1 MAEKIRAR
9 TRVDFIG
16 TSPEFERMLGA
27 GGSLPSISGRCI
39 LALRAGALGDTLLA
53 LPSIGALRSLV
64 GPSGEVD
71 FVGTEPSVRLAL
83 GPRLATRVHSTD
95 RARFLPLFQ
104 ESADDTV
111 LLSFLR
117 GFALVVAWSNLPL
130 LAEKLSRLGI
140 PLLHA
145 SPHPPAGVHASD
157 HLYRSL
163 SPLGVLGRAPPPEI
177 DLDEDSRLA
186 ALDFLRRNALH
197 PSDFVALHPSS
208 GSPRKNW
215 PARRFQELALRLRRE
230 NRRFAWIEG
239 EADRKVVASL
249 VNLVE
254 APVARDLPLPVLA
267 SLLSLSRG
275 FVGNDSG
282 ITHLAAAVKARTIA
296 LFGPTDPSVW
306 APRGPSVLVLAH
318 GSNAETVWEKARSLF
333 YTR

>member
-1 MAEKIRAR
+1 
-9 TRVDFIG
+9 
-16 TSPEFERMLGA
+16 MLGA
-27 GGSLPSISGRCI
+27 GGSLASMSGRCI

-53 LPSIGALRSLV
+53 LPSIGALRRLV

-95 RARFLPLFQ
+95 RARFRPLFQ
-104 ESADDTV
+104 DSADDTD

-130 LAEKLSRLGI
+130 LAEKLSTLGI

-145 SPHPPAGVHASD
+145 RPRPPSDVHASD

-163 SPLGVLGRAPPPEI
+163 SPLGVLGKAPPPEI

-186 ALDFLRRNALH
+186 ALDFLRGNVLP
-197 PSDFVALHPSS
+197 PSDFIALHPSS

-215 PARRFQELALRLRRE
+215 PARRFQELALHLRQE
-230 NRRFAWIEG
+230 NRPFVWIEG
-239 EADRKVVASL
+239 EADREVVAFLVSL
-249 VNLVE
+249 VA

-267 SLLSLSRG
+267 ALLSLSRG

-282 ITHLAAAVKARTIA
+282 VTHLAAAVKARTIA
-296 LFGPTDPSVW
+296 LFGPTDQSVW
-306 APRGPSVLVLAH
+306 APRGPSVLVAAH
-318 GSNAETVWEKARSLF
+318 GSTAETVWENARSLF
-333 YTR
+333 YTP